1 MRVAISDTPNFTHR
15 RPSKSLRFLV
25 SIALSGRF
33 EFQGPALRRILGTV
47 GYLLIG
53 SLAPPLLPAAPMP
66 DLRFERISIEQ
77 GLSQSTVNCI
87 FQDQTGFLWLG
98 TQSGLNRFDGH
109 QIRVYRRESGDLSH
123 DWVTSLAEDPEGL
136 WIGTEGGGITHFNH
150 SVLARR
156 HLRHDPSDPGSLSSD
171 RIRFLLQSRSGDL
184 WIGTVE
190 SGLNRLRPG
199 HPVVTRFLNDP
210 KDLSSLPDDRVR
222 ALVEDAQDRLW
233 IGTLGGLSRFD
244 PSTESFTPVLLGAPS
259 SPNSVSTGAGSASLE
274 ILALHLDHAGR
285 LWIGTQTGLLRLDT
299 HTEAWEALPNAL
311 APGGLSHDWVRTIFE
326 DRDGRVWVGTDGGL
340 NLWQGQE
347 QGFVSFRPDPS
358 NPDGTGSDQILSIK
372 EDRSGNIWLGTF
384 QEGAKKWNPR
394 SLSFQHLGKFSNSE
408 SGQNDNVFAISADTS
423 GDLWTGSFGGGVSRT
438 DRETLESQ
446 RYLHDP
452 EDPASLT
459 EDRVTALL
467 HDTSGRLWAGT
478 VAGGLNRLMAL
489 SQGFEHFLHDPED
502 PGSLSADSV
511 TALHQ
516 DQRGQIWVGTYG
528 GGLNRYLDGDRFEH
542 FERDETN
549 PSSLSNDRVF
559 AIADELTG
567 GGLWLATDGGGL
579 NLMDPETGTFSA
591 WRHDPDDARSL
602 SSDELL
608 SLHVD
613 AEGRLWIGTK
623 ANGLDLLT
631 ERGSGPPN
639 SQSTGA
645 KFNNFSQKDGF
656 PDPTI
661 WGIESDSRGFV
672 WLGTNNGLVRFDPTD
687 HEVRKYDTSHGLQS
701 MEFNQGA
708 HFRSADGE
716 LFFGGVNGVNA
727 FFPEKIRD
735 NVTPPPVALTD
746 FTVLNQRV
754 ELPIPLAALD
764 NLQLEHDDHFLT
776 FEFAALD
783 FTAPERNQYRYQL
796 GGFEESWVDLGTN
809 RTISFTSL
817 NPGKYVLRVQ
827 GSNSD
832 GVWSDPGASLAI
844 SVAPPLWRTWWFRSL
859 LLLFAAATATLAHQ
873 LRIHR
878 IRVNNERLHA
888 LVKERTRD
896 LEEAQERLVR
906 KEKLAVLGELS
917 GSVAHELRNPL
928 GIIKNSVFFLRLTQ
942 KMVDDKAKEHLALI
956 DREIKRSDRII
967 GELLDYAKEPTAQ
980 TERTSVR
987 RLIES
992 SLESVDIPDSIQL
1005 VLQFGEAGEEPQDV
1019 QVDPGQIERVL
1030 GNLLSNAVQAMPE
1043 GGTLSVNCSE
1053 QGSEVWIQ
1061 VRDTGVG
1068 IEEEDLEKVFE
1079 PLFTRKIYG
1088 IGLGLPLSLR
1098 YVRMNGGRLK
1108 CESRVGEGTTF
1119 HLYLPPAG
1127 DTTGA

>member
-1 MRVAISDTPNFTHR
+1 
-15 RPSKSLRFLV
+15 
-25 SIALSGRF
+25 
-33 EFQGPALRRILGTV
+33 
-47 GYLLIG
+47 
-53 SLAPPLLPAAPMP
+53 MP

-87 FQDQTGFLWLG
+87 LQDQTGFLWLG

-109 QIRVYRRESGDLSH
+109 RIRVYRQESGDLSH

-136 WIGTEGGGITHFNH
+136 WIGTEGGGITHFNR
-150 SVLARR
+150 SQLAKR

-171 RIRFLLQSRSGDL
+171 RIRFLLQSRLGDL
-184 WIGTVE
+184 WIATVE

-199 HPVVTRFLNDP
+199 GQVVQRFLNDP
-210 KDLSSLPDDRVR
+210 QNDSSLPDDRVR
-222 ALVEDAQDRLW
+222 ALVEDSQNQLW
-233 IGTLGGLSRFD
+233 VGTLGGLSRFN
-244 PSTESFTPVLLGAPS
+244 PTSETFTPVLLGNPS
-259 SPNSVSTGAGSASLE
+259 SDSAPTGEEPATRE
-274 ILALHLDHAGR
+274 ILALNLDRTDR
-285 LWIGTQTGLLRLDT
+285 LWIGTQQGLLRLDT
-299 HTEAWEALPNAL
+299 RTEKWEALPRPP
-311 APGGLSHDWVRTIFE
+311 APGGLSHDWVRAIFE

-340 NLWQGQE
+340 NLWQGHE

-358 NPDGTGSDQILSIK
+358 NPNGAGSDQIFTIT

-394 SLSFQHLGKFSNSE
+394 SLSFQHLRQALDVEPGP
-408 SGQNDNVFAISADTS
+408 NDNVFAISVDAS
-423 GDLWTGSFGGGVSRT
+423 GDLWTGSFGGGISRI
-438 DRETLESQ
+438 DRKTLESQ
-446 RYLHDP
+446 RYAHDP
-452 EDPASLT
+452 EDPSSLT
-459 EDRVTALL
+459 EDRVTTLL
-467 HDTSGRLWAGT
+467 HDSSGRLWAGT
-478 VAGGLNRLMAL
+478 IDGGLNRQSAG
-489 SQGFEHFLHDPED
+489 SSSFEHFRNDPED
-502 PGSLSADSV
+502 PGSLSADAV
-511 TALHQ
+511 TVLHQ

-528 GGLNRYLDGDRFEH
+528 GGLNRYLYEDRFER
-542 FERDETN
+542 FGTDENN
-549 PSSLSNDRVF
+549 PTSLSNDRVF
-559 AIADELTG
+559 ALADEPT

-579 NLMDPETGTFSA
+579 NLMDTETGAFHA
-591 WRHDPDDARSL
+591 WRHDPDDIQSL

-608 SLHVD
+608 SIHVD
-613 AEGRLWIGTK
+613 GEGRLWIGTK
-623 ANGLDLLT
+623 ANGLDLLADADSGRSVS
-631 ERGSGPPN
+631 ERRV
-639 SQSTGA
+639 A
-645 KFNNFSQKDGF
+645 EFRNFSQKDGF

-661 WGIESDSRGFV
+661 SGIESDSRGDL
-672 WLGTNNGLVRFDPTD
+672 WLSTNSGLIRFDPTD
-687 HEVRKYDTSHGLQS
+687 HEVRKFDTSHGLQS
-701 MEFNQGA
+701 MEFNLGA
-708 HFRSADGE
+708 HFRSTDGE

-1043 GGTLSVNCSE
+1043 GGTLSVDCRD